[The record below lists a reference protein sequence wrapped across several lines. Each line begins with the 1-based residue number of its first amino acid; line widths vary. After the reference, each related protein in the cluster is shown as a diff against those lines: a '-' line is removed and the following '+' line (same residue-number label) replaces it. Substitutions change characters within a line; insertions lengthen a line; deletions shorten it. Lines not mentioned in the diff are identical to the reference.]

1 LTIADHIRLFK
12 LGAFS
17 MRRFKVI
24 LPVALQLPAEPENA
38 IKNPRE
44 DDMKKDT
51 TGLPRTSSGLIVAI
65 SQRALALFRLSAL
78 LRRLTVLGFASLSA
92 CLPALDTPD
101 FDRTLFNPSLLSSL
115 LCSISG
121 DCTPD
126 NGLSTPA
133 FAPAAGLYNSSQNV
147 TISSADSGVLICYTT
162 NGSNPACDTTPTCT
176 TGAAYAAAI
185 PVSATTTIKA
195 IACKAGT
202 TSSAILTGL
211 YTIDTTPPG
220 AVTSLNA
227 VAGDAQVN
235 LSWTN
240 PPDADL
246 AGVRILKK
254 TGGFS
259 VNEND
264 GTVVYDGLSTTA
276 VSTGLTNGTTY
287 YYTAFA
293 YDTAGNFSTGTQ
305 ASATP
310 MAGTANAPS
319 YTPAAG
325 LFNAAQNVAISSTTP
340 LVTICYTTNGSAPA
354 CDATATCT
362 NGSTYTG
369 PVAVSTT
376 TTLRALACR
385 VGYFN
390 SGISDGT
397 FTIDTTP
404 PGNAASFAANPG
416 NGYVDLSW
424 TNPGDSDL
432 AGVRILRKIGGY
444 PTGPNDAGATMIHNG
459 PGTSATDSGLTN
471 GTQYYYTAYAYDTAG
486 NFASGVQATATPNV
500 PPGTAL
506 WARTVTGGAND
517 SEFLAVTYNPV
528 DNSIYAAGYIK
539 GNGVF
544 DFGNGVTVQGYAATG
559 SHPVIVKYSLNGNA
573 IWARTILS
581 GPNMSTAQY
590 NALAIN
596 SAGEILAAGVIQG
609 NSSAVNF
616 GGITVTGAFSGFNA
630 VLVKYDSS
638 GNVVW
643 VRAPFGGSADTDF
656 TALAIDASN
665 NIIVTGRQY
674 STAMMMYDVFVSVSG
689 PYNAGF
695 NLIVVKYNNAG
706 TAQWAKSTVTAPNQ
720 SIGYGIAVHPITG
733 DIYVAGYQYGTSTYD
748 YGGGVTLTG
757 THTVNNLILLGYN
770 ATGSTQWG
778 RTTAAGAADTIFYD
792 VAVDAASGKVC
803 AVGQQNSNTIF
814 NFGGGVTSN
823 GPSSGINPALV
834 CYNSSGVPLWAKTT
848 VTAGGAS
855 SLFGSVTIDSAG
867 NILTAGR
874 QSGNGSYSYGAG
886 VSAAGSSTSWN
897 SILVKYNSAGTPLWA
912 RSPNPAADNSQF
924 RAVTTDG
931 TNHVYAV
938 GYQNKAGDFTY
949 GPGVTATGD
958 HTGRNAVIVKYS
970 P

>member
-12 LGAFS
+12 LGPLS
-17 MRRFKVI
+17 VKRFKII

-44 DDMKKDT
+44 DAMKNDT

-92 CLPALDTPD
+92 CLPPLSYPD
-101 FDRTLFNPSLLSSL
+101 AKEVLLQPSLL
-115 LCSISG
+115 C
-121 DCTPD
+121 
-126 NGLSTPA
+126 N
-133 FAPAAGLYNSSQNV
+133 
-147 TISSADSGVLICYTT
+147 
-162 NGSNPACDTTPTCT
+162 
-176 TGAAYAAAI
+176 
-185 PVSATTTIKA
+185 
-195 IACKAGT
+195 
-202 TSSAILTGL
+202 LTG
-211 YTIDTTPPG
+211 TC
-220 AVTSLNA
+220 S
-227 VAGDAQVN
+227 
-235 LSWTN
+235 S
-240 PPDADL
+240 
-246 AGVRILKK
+246 
-254 TGGFS
+254 
-259 VNEND
+259 
-264 GTVVYDGLSTTA
+264 GL
-276 VSTGLTNGTTY
+276 
-287 YYTAFA
+287 
-293 YDTAGNFSTGTQ
+293 
-305 ASATP
+305 ATP
-310 MAGTANAPS
+310 IA
-319 YTPAAG
+319 
-325 LFNAAQNVAISSTTP
+325 
-340 LVTICYTTNGSAPA
+340 
-354 CDATATCT
+354 
-362 NGSTYTG
+362 
-369 PVAVSTT
+369 
-376 TTLRALACR
+376 
-385 VGYFN
+385 
-390 SGISDGT
+390 
-397 FTIDTTP
+397 
-404 PGNAASFAANPG
+404 
-416 NGYVDLSW
+416 
-424 TNPGDSDL
+424 
-432 AGVRILRKIGGY
+432 
-444 PTGPNDAGATMIHNG
+444 
-459 PGTSATDSGLTN
+459 
-471 GTQYYYTAYAYDTAG
+471 
-486 NFASGVQATATPNV
+486 
-500 PPGTAL
+500 PGTAL
-506 WARTVTGGAND
+506 WARTVTGGAGD
-517 SEFLAVTYNPV
+517 SEFLSVAYNPV
-528 DNSIYAAGYIK
+528 DNSIYAAGYIR
-539 GNGVF
+539 GSGLF
-544 DFGNGVTVQGYAATG
+544 DFGNGVTITGYAATG

-630 VLVKYDSS
+630 VLVKYNSS

-674 STAMMMYDVFVSVSG
+674 STAMMMYDVFVPVSG
-689 PYNAGF
+689 AYNAGF